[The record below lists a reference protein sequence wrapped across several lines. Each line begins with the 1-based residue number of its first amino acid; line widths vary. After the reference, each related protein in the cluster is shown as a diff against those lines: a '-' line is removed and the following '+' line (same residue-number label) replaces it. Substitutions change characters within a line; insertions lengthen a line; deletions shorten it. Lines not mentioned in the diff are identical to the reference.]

1 MACTVYTPELRSF
14 LSVPMA
20 FLGTRLRHA
29 MSWSPAEESFV
40 SLSDDA
46 KAELLKG
53 CCLDGLDSSASRLFL
68 VHMVCYVVLSDDGTW
83 HGYTQIARLH
93 VLSSAITS

>member
-1 MACTVYTPELRSF
+1 MACTVYTPELSSF

-29 MSWSPAEESFV
+29 MSWSPDEETFV

-53 CCLDGLDSSASRLFL
+53 CCLDGSDSSASRLF
-68 VHMVCYVVLSDDGTW
+68 VMHMFCYVLLSDDGTW

-93 VLSSAITS
+93 VLSSAITA